1 MDPRIR
7 ERLVGAFVLVGVVVV
22 LVPAVMKGPDRVVGD
37 PSPAATRSVEIL
49 LDGAAGPA
57 ADDKLVPEPEVSR
70 APAEQAAAAK
80 GESAESGGSAQPAAA
95 ASIPRLQA
103 GTGPRL
109 DAPDPAASPQSQAWA
124 VQLGAFSSRDKAE
137 RLVLELRS
145 RGYPAF
151 VLEYRADG
159 QILHRVRVGPEQD
172 RGLAAAVAERLRKD
186 GFKPVVAPHP

>member
-22 LVPAVMKGPDRVVGD
+22 LVPAVMKGPDRAVGD
-37 PSPAATRSVEIL
+37 PAAAATRSVEIV
-49 LDGAAGPA
+49 LDGAATPGTG
-57 ADDKLVPEPEVSR
+57 DGLVPEPEIARPPPEQATAAMGESGG
-70 APAEQAAAAK
+70 PAQPTAAASTPRPQAAA
-80 GESAESGGSAQPAAA
+80 GPRAAA
-95 ASIPRLQA
+95 P
-103 GTGPRL
+103 T
-109 DAPDPAASPQSQAWA
+109 APAPAQSPAWA

-137 RLVLELRS
+137 RLVADLRS
-145 RGYPAF
+145 RGYSAF

-172 RGLAAAVAERLRKD
+172 RGRAAAVAERLRKD